1 MRTFDNLFSKINKQ
15 IRQMSFM
22 TLRKNLGAKYMDII
36 DGFELIMNRVTI
48 LFFTLFL
55 QCEMSQ
61 MQICKVYVHF
71 K

>member
-22 TLRKNLGAKYMDII
+22 TLRRNLGAKYMDKV
-36 DGFELIMNRVTI
+36 DGFELMYANTI

>member
-22 TLRKNLGAKYMDII
+22 TLRRNLGAKYMDKV
-36 DGFELIMNRVTI
+36 DGFELDANTI

>member
-1 MRTFDNLFSKINKQ
+1 MRTFDNLLSKINKQ
-15 IRQMSFM
+15 IRQMYFM
-22 TLRKNLGAKYMDII
+22 TLRRNLGAKYMDII
-36 DGFELIMNRVTI
+36 DGFELMDANTI

>member
-1 MRTFDNLFSKINKQ
+1 
-15 IRQMSFM
+15 MSFM
-22 TLRKNLGAKYMDII
+22 TLRRNLGAKYMDII